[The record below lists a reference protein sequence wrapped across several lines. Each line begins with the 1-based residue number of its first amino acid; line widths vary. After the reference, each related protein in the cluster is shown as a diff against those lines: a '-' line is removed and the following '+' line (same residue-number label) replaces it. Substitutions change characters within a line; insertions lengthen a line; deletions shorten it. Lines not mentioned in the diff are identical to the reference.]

1 MQSRRVGTITFG
13 ILLIVLGVLYLLI
26 SIFNI
31 PLWEKILN
39 FWPLILISLGTE
51 VLVLNDRALKNNLSL
66 KYDFVSF
73 ILIIIMLVFS
83 FSTFAAS
90 KLLVEFLD
98 PSSPLFYGNHIHIY

>member
-26 SIFNI
+26 AIFNI
-31 PLWEKILN
+31 PLWEKILK
-39 FWPLILISLGTE
+39 FWPLI
-51 VLVLNDRALKNNLSL
+51 VLNDRALKNNLSL